1 MNTPPWSIKREMIIK
16 DNEKTDQSFGY
27 TPNTR
32 PILEHL
38 KYGIVNLDKP
48 SGPTS
53 HETVSWVKKI
63 LNIPKAGH
71 AGTLEVK
78 TGEIPLLLEYYLLLY
93 RKQQRYHKRFSNQER
108 STLQLCVSTN
118 MLT

>member
-16 DNEKTDQSFGY
+16 DNEKTDQNFGCS
-27 TPNTR
+27 PNKR

-63 LNIPKAGH
+63 LNISKAGQT
-71 AGTLEVK
+71 GTLVVK
-78 TGEIPLLLEYYLLLY
+78 TGEIPSLLEYYL
-93 RKQQRYHKRFSNQER
+93 F
-108 STLQLCVSTN
+108 LC
-118 MLT
+118 

>member
-1 MNTPPWSIKREMIIK
+1 MNQPPWSIKREMIIK
-16 DNEKTDQSFGY
+16 DNEKTDQNFGY
-27 TPNTR
+27 SPNTR

-63 LNIPKAGH
+63 LNISKAGQT
-71 AGTLEVK
+71 GTLEVK
-78 TGEIPLLLEYYLLLY
+78 TGEIPLSLEYYL
-93 RKQQRYHKRFSNQER
+93 F
-108 STLQLCVSTN
+108 LC
-118 MLT
+118 